1 MTDKD
6 NRLRVNCLERKSTS
20 FQTLQ
25 RLGGARHFSV
35 LSLLLWLSLM
45 PAQASELLQL
55 RFDEPSSDWE
65 RESLPVGN
73 GALGATV
80 QGGVERDRLQFNEK
94 TLWTGGPGAGE
105 DYDYG
110 VPEQPY
116 TDRLAKVRQQLSEEG
131 ALDPEQVVKQLGRE
145 ARHYGNYQS
154 FGTLAFDHRGLDGAV
169 SGYRRLLDLEQ
180 GEASVRFEHQGVHY
194 RRDYFV
200 SYPDQMIIVRLSAD
214 QPGKIDFDL
223 ALEVP
228 DNRSVT
234 RRVQDDQMRVVG
246 ALKDNGLRY
255 AAGLNVQVEGRASSA
270 SENGDR
276 LEIREADAVTVRLTA
291 ATDYRLAYP
300 DYRGDSP
307 EPQVDTLMERAASLD
322 FQRLRQ
328 RHRQDYQRLFQRVAL
343 DIGQEPSSKTT
354 PELLAG
360 YSDGN
365 RPEEDRLLESLYFQF
380 GRYLLITSSRAGSLP
395 ANLQG
400 VWNNSKTPP
409 WNADY
414 HANINLQMNYWPAE
428 VTNLAETTGP
438 LFDFVDALVE
448 PGRQSAQKFFGARG
462 WTLFLNT
469 NAWGFTGVID
479 WPTAFWQP
487 EANAWLAQ
495 HYYEHYLFNRD
506 REFLAERAYP
516 LMLETANFWLDALVE
531 DPQTGELIVTPSYS
545 PEHGDFTEAAAMSQ
559 QLVYDLLRN
568 TRDAAR
574 ELEKDKVARQMQEA
588 LEALDP
594 GLRIGSWGQLQ
605 EWREDR
611 DDPESDH
618 RHVSHL
624 FALHPGRQISL
635 EQPELLS
642 AARTSLEARGDGG
655 TGWAQ
660 AWKINLWARLK
671 DGDRAH
677 KLLSD
682 QLRDSTLPNLWDTHP
697 PFQIDGNF
705 GATAGV
711 AEMLLQSHGEAI
723 HLLPALPSA
732 WPEGSVIGL
741 RARGGLTIGMQW
753 RDGRLQAL
761 DIVSDKPA
769 EVRLEST
776 LFEEA
781 VESRNMNG
789 DSKVAPK
796 GSGSSRSL
804 SMDAGEHYRFW
815 SVADAD

>member
-6 NRLRVNCLERKSTS
+6 NRLRVICLERKSTS
-20 FQTLQ
+20 FQALQ
-25 RLGGARHFSV
+25 RLGGAGRLPV
-35 LSLLLWLSLM
+35 LSLLLWLSLL

-65 RESLPVGN
+65 RESLPIGN

-105 DYDYG
+105 AYDYG
-110 VPEQPY
+110 VPEPSY
-116 TDRLAKVRQQLSEEG
+116 TDRLAEVRQQLREEG
-131 ALDPEQVVKQLGRE
+131 ALDPERVVKQLGRA

-154 FGTLAFDHRGLDGAV
+154 FGALVFDHRGLDGAV

-180 GEASVRFEHQGVHY
+180 GEASVRFEHQGVQY

-200 SYPDQMIIVRLSAD
+200 SYPDQMVVVRLSAD
-214 QPGKIDFDL
+214 QPGKIAFDL

-228 DNRSVT
+228 DNRSVA

-255 AAGLNVQVEGRASSA
+255 ATRLDVQVEGGESSA
-270 SENGDR
+270 SENGHQ
-276 LEIREADAVTVRLTA
+276 LEVREADAVTVRLTA

-307 EPQVDTLMERAASLD
+307 EPQVDTRMKRAANLD
-322 FQRLRQ
+322 FQQLRE
-328 RHRQDYQRLFQRVAL
+328 RHRQDYQHLFQRVSL
-343 DIGQEPSSKTT
+343 DIGQEASGKST
-354 PELLAG
+354 PALLSD
-360 YSDGN
+360 YSDSN

-380 GRYLLITSSRAGSLP
+380 GRYLLISSSRAGSLP

-400 VWNNSKTPP
+400 VWNNSRTPP

-428 VTNLAETTGP
+428 ITNLAETTGP
-438 LFDFVDALVE
+438 LFDFVDALVA

-469 NAWGFTGVID
+469 NVWGFTGVID

-506 REFLAERAYP
+506 RKFLAERAYP
-516 LMLETANFWLDALVE
+516 LMLETAHFWLDALVE
-531 DPQTGELIVTPSYS
+531 DPQTGKLIVTPSYS

-568 TRDAAR
+568 TRNAAR
-574 ELEKDKVARQMQEA
+574 ELGEDKVARQIHEA
-588 LEALDP
+588 LQALDP

-671 DGDRAH
+671 DGERAH

-705 GATAGV
+705 GATAGM
-711 AEMLLQSHGEAI
+711 AEMLLQSHGDAI

-732 WPEGSVIGL
+732 WSEGSVSGL
-741 RARGGLTIGMQW
+741 RARGDFTLNMKW
-753 RDGRLQAL
+753 KDGRLVWFEV
-761 DIVSDKPA
+761 VSGEPA
-769 EVRLEST
+769 EIALVST
-776 LFEEA
+776 LFESDFTQEVSGEDIVK
-781 VESRNMNG
+781 VEGRNSRRRVSMQG
-789 DSKVAPK
+789 DKV
-796 GSGSSRSL
+796 
-804 SMDAGEHYRFW
+804 YRFQ
-815 SVADAD
+815 SALTAAD